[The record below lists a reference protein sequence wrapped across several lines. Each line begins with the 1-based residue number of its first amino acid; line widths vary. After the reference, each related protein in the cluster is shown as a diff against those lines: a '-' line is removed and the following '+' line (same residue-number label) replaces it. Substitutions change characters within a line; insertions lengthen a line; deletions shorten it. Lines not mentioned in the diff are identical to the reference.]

1 MVADM
6 RARFAALA
14 VAVACGLAVAPAWG
28 DGASSIAVAQVL
40 YDDAK
45 AAMAKGDYATA
56 CQKFA
61 ESHRLDPATGGT
73 LLNLAVC
80 HEKMGKT
87 ATAWAEFI
95 EAEAL
100 AHQYNRRDREKLAHE
115 HGAALH
121 PNVSVLELR
130 VPPLVAHLAGLKVSV
145 DGVEIGDAAWPS
157 IPVDPGDHV
166 VAVKAPG
173 KLPWQGQITVG
184 TARQT
189 PILEI
194 PPLADE
200 PAPPPPP
207 APHQAAAAEPLVA
220 PASPGG
226 QWHRSVAFVI
236 GGISIAG
243 VAVGSAFGVTA
254 LRLNQLSKNNCTAGY
269 AGASPTACGSPDQN
283 GQRAL
288 VDANVADVGFGLA
301 IAGLATV
308 TYLMLTAPPR
318 TPSTSV
324 GSVEPRSRTGWRS
337 MEISPVWATR
347 GAALGLS
354 GTW

>member
-1 MVADM
+1 MVAET

-14 VAVACGLAVAPAWG
+14 VAVACGLAVAPARG

-115 HGAALH
+115 HGAALR

-130 VPPLVAHLAGLKVSV
+130 VPPPVAHLAGLKVSV

-173 KLPWQGQITVG
+173 KLPWQGQVTIG
-184 TARQT
+184 TARRT

-194 PPLADE
+194 PPLVDE
-200 PAPPPPP
+200 PPPPPPP
-207 APHQAAAAEPLVA
+207 ALHLAAAEPLAA
-220 PASPGG
+220 PEARGG

-269 AGASPTACGSPDQN
+269 AGASASACGWPDQN

-288 VDANVADVGFGLA
+288 VDANVANVGFGVA

-308 TYLMLTAPPR
+308 TYLMLTASPR
-318 TPSTSV
+318 MPSV
-324 GSVEPRSRTGWRS
+324 GSAQRRSRGWWRS
-337 MEISPVWATR
+337 MEIEPVWATR
-347 GAALGLS
+347 GGSLGVR
-354 GTW
+354 GAW

>member
-100 AHQYNRRDREKLAHE
+100 AHQYNRRDREKL
-115 HGAALH
+115 GT
-121 PNVSVLELR
+121 S
-130 VPPLVAHLAGLKVSV
+130 
-145 DGVEIGDAAWPS
+145 
-157 IPVDPGDHV
+157 
-166 VAVKAPG
+166 
-173 KLPWQGQITVG
+173 
-184 TARQT
+184 TAR
-189 PILEI
+189 
-194 PPLADE
+194 
-200 PAPPPPP
+200 
-207 APHQAAAAEPLVA
+207 
-220 PASPGG
+220 
-226 QWHRSVAFVI
+226 RSTRTSRCWSS
-236 GGISIAG
+236 GCH
-243 VAVGSAFGVTA
+243 
-254 LRLNQLSKNNCTAGY
+254 LWW
-269 AGASPTACGSPDQN
+269 PT
-283 GQRAL
+283 
-288 VDANVADVGFGLA
+288 
-301 IAGLATV
+301 
-308 TYLMLTAPPR
+308 
-318 TPSTSV
+318 
-324 GSVEPRSRTGWRS
+324 
-337 MEISPVWATR
+337 SPV
-347 GAALGLS
+347 
-354 GTW
+354 